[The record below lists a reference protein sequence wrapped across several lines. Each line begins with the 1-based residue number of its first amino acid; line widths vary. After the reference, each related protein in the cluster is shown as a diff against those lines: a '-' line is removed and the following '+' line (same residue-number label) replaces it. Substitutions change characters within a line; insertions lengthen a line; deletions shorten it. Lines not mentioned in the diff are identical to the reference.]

1 MQENENESE
10 NRKINII
17 NFGFLSFVSKLFD
30 SIELLIECRGN
41 KKQYRVHPYTQW
53 WTVFTYVHVYQCAAF
68 FSVPF
73 ASLIRFT
80 SNTIFVQF
88 IIARCLFCFNKLPQN
103 EFAITCSISSAIISP
118 IFSSQSNEEV
128 DKFRLWKYFVES
140 ILVYFE
146 QTIFALIFAIKK
158 IGPISGQIFDGMRKK
173 QQQNIYQLKNVC
185 NWKYICYCYVY

>member
-1 MQENENESE
+1 MQREQKTSTPLYTVVNGVHICA
-10 NRKINII
+10 R
-17 NFGFLSFVSKLFD
+17 LSM
-30 SIELLIECRGN
+30 CR
-41 KKQYRVHPYTQW
+41 
-53 WTVFTYVHVYQCAAF
+53 F
-68 FSVPF
+68 FFVPF

-128 DKFRLWKYFVES
+128 DKFRLRKYFIES
-140 ILVYFE
+140 ILMYFE

-158 IGPISGQIFDGMRKK
+158 CRPHLWPNIRWNEKK
-173 QQQNIYQLKNVC
+173 TSSNTHEPNIYQLKNVC